1 MGISKKTK
9 IAFAFLTMLL
19 MVNTYGQSSNFK
31 VTLDAGHGGKD
42 PGAKGFGNNE
52 KDLTLAVTLKVGK
65 ILEQNPNI
73 TLLYTRQTDEFIEL
87 RERAKIANRANS
99 NLFVSIHCNSNRSSV
114 GNGSETYVM
123 GMSRANMNLEVS
135 KAENS
140 VIFLEDNYQK
150 AYKGFDPNKP
160 ETLIGLQIVQES
172 NLTSSIDL
180 ATKIQNNFSVSMSI
194 KSRGIKQEPIW
205 VLDATTMPGVLI
217 EIGFISNKVDVSI
230 LESEDGQNDIAKAIA
245 NAIISYKNENF

>member
-1 MGISKKTK
+1 MSISKKIK
-9 IAFAFLTMLL
+9 IAFTFLIILV
-19 MVNTYGQSSNFK
+19 VNTYGQSNNFK

-42 PGAKGFGNNE
+42 GGAKGFGNKE

-65 ILEQNPNI
+65 LLEQYQGV
-73 TLLYTRQTDEFIEL
+73 TLIYTRTTDEFIEL
-87 RERAKIANRANS
+87 RERAKIANRANA
-99 NLFVSIHCNSNRSSV
+99 NLFISIHCNANRSPV

-140 VIFLEDNYQK
+140 VIFLEDNYEK
-150 AYKGFDPNKP
+150 TYKGFDPNKP

-180 ATKIQNNFSVSMSI
+180 ANKIQNNFSNNGSI
-194 KSRGIKQEPIW
+194 KSRGIKQEPLW

-217 EIGFISNKVDVSI
+217 EIGFISNKTDVSI
-230 LESEDGQNDIAKAIA
+230 LESEDGQNDIATAIA